1 VTHDRPSPPVLLWT
15 AEEVAY
21 AVAVGVEVIE
31 AKRKAG
37 EITAVKVGRAWR
49 YHPED
54 VQAWINGLRPA
65 TAPESCTAH
74 PRPAPAPANTTRR
87 YGMATTP
94 SCLQPRRRVARCP
107 DCARKDA
114 TIWRLET
121 ELHRLVQELI
131 NTAADL
137 AVAEGAP
144 E

>member
-1 VTHDRPSPPVLLWT
+1 
-15 AEEVAY
+15 
-21 AVAVGVEVIE
+21 
-31 AKRKAG
+31 
-37 EITAVKVGRAWR
+37 
-49 YHPED
+49 
-54 VQAWINGLRPA
+54 
-65 TAPESCTAH
+65 
-74 PRPAPAPANTTRR
+74 
-87 YGMATTP
+87 MATTP

-114 TIWRLET
+114 TISRLET